1 MRLESGT
8 FQIDVNWANYTA
20 AIMEA
25 NLMVFEYSRRA
36 TSRAS
41 ETCFQTSAMRQGEVK
56 GGHVGGGGRR
66 SGV

>member
-1 MRLESGT
+1 
-8 FQIDVNWANYTA
+8 
-20 AIMEA
+20 MEA